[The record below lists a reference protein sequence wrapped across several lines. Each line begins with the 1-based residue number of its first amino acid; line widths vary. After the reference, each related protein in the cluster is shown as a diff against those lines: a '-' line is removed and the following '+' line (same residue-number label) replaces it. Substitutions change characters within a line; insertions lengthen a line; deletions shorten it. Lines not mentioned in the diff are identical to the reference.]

1 MHHQARNRWCY
12 IMKIAGDAM
21 ICNATCVKAITA
33 LSKTLTFAKEITG
46 PVMAQLRG
54 AKCQTR

>member
-1 MHHQARNRWCY
+1 MHHQAPNRRCY

-21 ICNATCVKAITA
+21 ICNASCVKAIPA
-33 LSKTLTFAKEITG
+33 LSKTLTFAKDFKG

-54 AKCQTR
+54 AKCQTQ